1 MREDS
6 SIEQA
11 TEYIASK
18 DGQLAV
24 LTKKELEILL
34 QQQKEQKSRHDQEQ
48 KAEYTQLR
56 KELNKQ
62 WHGLLLS
69 TH

>member
-1 MREDS
+1 MSEDT

-11 TEYIASK
+11 TEYIAFK
-18 DGQLAV
+18 DEQLAV
-24 LTKKELEILL
+24 LTKNELEILL
-34 QQQKEQKSRHDQEQ
+34 QERKEQESRHDQEQ

-56 KELNKQ
+56 KELKKQ

-69 TH
+69 IH